1 MDTAGRTVPGSEPY
15 ERLGELYDRWCESVD
30 EDVPF
35 YREHCQGADGPIVEL
50 GCGSGRIAVPLALD
64 GHEVVGLDGSPQM
77 LEQCRTRARAAGVE
91 DRITLV
97 LGDLRDPPPLGP
109 AARVIVPFRPYLHLS
124 GDDERVR
131 ALRAAAGLLADS
143 GSLAFDV
150 FEPSLGDVRH
160 TDDRWIERENG
171 IWERA
176 RWDWVGRTV
185 ELSVRS
191 RGRIVTMQL
200 EWRSA
205 ADWRAL
211 CERAGLQVAA
221 VFAGF
226 NGDPSNGWPGDH
238 VFVCRRAP

>member
-1 MDTAGRTVPGSEPY
+1 MDEARRAPAGSEPY

-30 EDVPF
+30 EDLPF
-35 YREHCQGADGPIVEL
+35 YREHCRGADGTVVEL

-64 GHEVVGLDGSPQM
+64 GHQLTGLDGSPRM
-77 LEQCRTRARAAGVE
+77 LELCRERARVAGVE

-109 AARVIVPFRPYLHLS
+109 AARVVAPFRPYLHLS
-124 GDDERVR
+124 GDDERIA
-131 ALRAAAGLLADS
+131 ALRGACGLLADD
-143 GSLAFDV
+143 GLLAFDV
-150 FEPSLGDVRH
+150 FEPSIGDVRH
-160 TDDRWIERENG
+160 TDGRWIEREND

-176 RWDWVGRTV
+176 RWDWRGRTI

-191 RGRIVTMQL
+191 HGHLVTMQL

-211 CERAGLQVAA
+211 CVRAGLEITA
-221 VFAGF
+221 VYAGF
-226 NGDPSNGWPGDH
+226 GGDPSNGWPGDH
-238 VFVCRRAP
+238 VFVCRRAR